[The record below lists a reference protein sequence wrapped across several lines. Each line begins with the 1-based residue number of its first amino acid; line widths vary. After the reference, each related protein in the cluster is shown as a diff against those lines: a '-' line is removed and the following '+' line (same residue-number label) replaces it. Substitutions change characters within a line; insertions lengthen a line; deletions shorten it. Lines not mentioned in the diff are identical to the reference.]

1 MMGGCLRLVL
11 VRIINMEKL
20 KITKKKIKKIGIWW
34 LKSLFY
40 VLAMGL
46 IVKIQEEI
54 SYSALM
60 LKSSIFFYV
69 FSK

>member
-1 MMGGCLRLVL
+1 
-11 VRIINMEKL
+11 MEKL